1 MKRKVM
7 FVPFV
12 GLAACAALAYTNP
25 LPKEVDSG
33 AVTLDASELIGHDA
47 IEKTGAGTL
56 ILPDISSFTGD
67 IVVKAGTVKTSVA
80 GGLGDTVGKTVVEAG
95 AQLYLDASAADLDF
109 SGETMEIAS
118 RDSSIAIYLDNK
130 ENNRLNLG
138 VLRLAGDAK
147 IYFSSDY
154 VWGTDCNLGGN
165 TLTVVGGT
173 ANVFLHRTGRTTPGS
188 LIADRIRILLR
199 GQATFEGGSACR
211 LATRNAASLSFF
223 QFSGAVPWTL
233 SPQQNLSVDV
243 RYAGGT
249 DGTQNVYAG
258 PVDLSAA
265 SVALARGSKITNA
278 GMTFSG
284 KVSGSGGFTTGAGD
298 IYKNFTVHITN
309 PENDFTGGAAF
320 NESTLH
326 LPVSGA
332 LPTDGGELLMKNGTV
347 VLTNTLAYALPS
359 ATFEG
364 TGVVDGVSATGT
376 WKDRLTKTGDGALLY
391 NTCIGAPILDLR
403 GGTFRMPA
411 ERVTIIT
418 NRTPGIY
425 GGSQTYSS
433 GTDAQGAWSGSEVFT
448 NGTVY
453 LSPTMA
459 YKAGTNQ
466 GWENYMLWTYRG
478 TIWNR
483 SPTNEMW
490 TFASC
495 ILMRGKVILDGN
507 TVVVNES
514 PAGAGG
520 NGGVK
525 QGSIEVSP
533 GSHTIEIRMHT
544 ATCST
549 STLSG
554 GGAYMNTAIANDH
567 GSEAGYT
574 WASYSGIMLD
584 RLGRGSHNVVDYKTI
599 IDSGDGDLLTL
610 TDDEDTVIRHLP
622 PTFEMIVAT
631 NGTVTLDMNGNDY
644 EVKELVGFPT
654 VVNCE
659 NFTVTNDW
667 RLTALDTATFDG
679 AVEFAAGTTLTLEGV
694 TAPSA
699 ESEWTILTAADGVT
713 GLPAIVA
720 GTAKGKWSLSS
731 DGASLKLTYRP
742 KGIAVVIR

>member
-1 MKRKVM
+1 MEKRVKIAQLVAI
-7 FVPFV
+7 
-12 GLAACAALAYTNP
+12 AASTAFAYTNP
-25 LPKEVDSG
+25 LQKEVVSG
-33 AVTLDASELIGHDA
+33 EVTLDPSELAGYDA
-47 IEKTGAGTL
+47 LEKTGAGTL

-347 VLTNTLAYALPS
+347 VLTNALAYALPS

-376 WKDRLTKTGDGALLY
+376 WKNRLTKTGEGTLRYDTY
-391 NTCIGAPILDLR
+391 VGAPVLELQ
-403 GGTFRMPA
+403 GGTFRMPIA
-411 ERVTIIT
+411 KVTTVTNRVTGLNSGSRTFDNATDVANFYASGVCIT
-418 NRTPGIY
+418 N
-425 GGSQTYSS
+425 S
-433 GTDAQGAWSGSEVFT
+433 
-448 NGTVY
+448 TVDR
-453 LSPTMA
+453 PTMA
-459 YKAGTNQ
+459 YKCGTGD
-466 GWENYMLWTYRG
+466 GWTANTAYTYDG
-478 TIWNR
+478 FIWNR
-483 SPTNEMW
+483 SLTNETWRFVVCM
-490 TFASC
+490 TTKGK
-495 ILMRGKVILDGN
+495 ILVDGN
-507 TVVVNES
+507 LVVECGSAANSTASYGGARMGTVEVE
-514 PAGAGG
+514 PGPHR
-520 NGGVK
+520 
-525 QGSIEVSP
+525 IEM
-533 GSHTIEIRMHT
+533 RMYVT
-544 ATCST
+544 TVGTST
-549 STLSG
+549 SSG
-554 GGAYMNTAIANDH
+554 GGAYQNNKADWIANC
-567 GSEAGYT
+567 GFT
-574 WASYSGIMLD
+574 WGQRRGMMMD
-584 RLGRGSHNVVDYKTI
+584 RLGRDGQTYSDFDYIVDA
-599 IDSGDGDLLTL
+599 GDGDLLTL
-610 TDDEDTVIRHLP
+610 TDDDDVTTRLLPAFETV
-622 PTFEMIVAT
+622 VAT
-631 NGTVTLDMNGNDY
+631 NGAATLDMNGNDA
-644 EVKELVGFPT
+644 VVGNLMGFPA
-654 VVNCE
+654 VVNGGR
-659 NFTVTNDW
+659 FTVTNDW

-713 GLPAIVA
+713 GLPAVVA

-742 KGIAVVIR
+742 KGFSVVIR

>member
-12 GLAACAALAYTNP
+12 VLAACAALAYTNP
-25 LPKEVDSG
+25 LPKEVVSG
-33 AVTLDASELIGHDA
+33 AVTLDASELVGHDA

-67 IVVKAGTVKTSVA
+67 IVVKAGIVKTSVA

-118 RDSSIAIYLDNK
+118 RDGSIAIYLDNK

-154 VWGTDCNLGGN
+154 VWGTDCNLDGN
-165 TLTVVGGT
+165 TLTVAGDT
-173 ANVFLHRTGRTTPGS
+173 ANVFLHRTGRTTSGS
-188 LIADRIRILLR
+188 LVADRIRVLLR
-199 GQATFEGGSACR
+199 GQATFEGGSACS

-223 QFSGAVPWTL
+223 QFSGSVPWTL

-298 IYKNFTVHITN
+298 IYKDFTVHITN

-332 LPTDGGELLMKNGTV
+332 LPADGGELLMKNGTV
-347 VLTNTLAYALPS
+347 VLTNALAYALPS

-376 WKDRLTKTGDGALLY
+376 WKDRLTKTGDGTLRYDAY
-391 NTCIGAPILDLR
+391 VGAPVLELQ
-403 GGTFRMPA
+403 GGTFRMPVA
-411 ERVTIIT
+411 KVTTVT
-418 NRTPGIY
+418 NRVAGLN
-425 GGSQTYSS
+425 GGSRTFDNATDVANFYAS
-433 GTDAQGAWSGSEVFT
+433 GVCLT
-448 NGTVY
+448 NSTVDR
-453 LSPTMA
+453 PTMA
-459 YKAGTNQ
+459 YKCGTGD
-466 GWENYMLWTYRG
+466 GWTANTAYTYDG
-478 TIWNR
+478 FIWNR
-483 SPTNEMW
+483 SLTNETWRFVVCM
-490 TFASC
+490 TTKGK
-495 ILMRGKVILDGN
+495 ILVDGN
-507 TVVVNES
+507 LVVECGSAANSTASYGGARMGTVEVE
-514 PAGAGG
+514 PGPHR
-520 NGGVK
+520 
-525 QGSIEVSP
+525 IEM
-533 GSHTIEIRMHT
+533 RMYVT
-544 ATCST
+544 TVGTST
-549 STLSG
+549 SSG
-554 GGAYMNTAIANDH
+554 GGAYQNNKADWIANC
-567 GSEAGYT
+567 GFT
-574 WASYSGIMLD
+574 WGQRRGMMMD
-584 RLGRGSHNVVDYKTI
+584 RLGRDGQTYSDFDYIVDA
-599 IDSGDGDLLTL
+599 GDGDLLTL
-610 TDDEDTVIRHLP
+610 TDDDDVTTRLLPAFETVA
-622 PTFEMIVAT
+622 AT
-631 NGTVTLDMNGNDY
+631 NGAATLDMNGNDA
-644 EVKELVGFPT
+644 VVGNLMGFPA
-654 VVNCE
+654 VVNGGR
-659 NFTVTNDW
+659 FTVTNDW

-699 ESEWTILTAADGVT
+699 ESEWTVLTAADGVT
-713 GLPAIVA
+713 GLPAVVA
-720 GTAKGKWSLSS
+720 GTTKGKWSLSS